1 MSRNALIA
9 LAVALVVLGGLAFL
23 GQRER
28 STAPTAGGPI
38 LPGLQAALNDVEQI
52 KVTKAGGETV
62 ATIEKHADGWT
73 VAEKGGYAAD
83 VTKLR
88 QNLRALGE
96 AKILETKTANPAF
109 YDKLGVQDIAG
120 DKATGL
126 AVAISVPGKDFGTLI
141 LGDAKGSK
149 QRYARRANDAQSY
162 LIDRDPS
169 FPKTAAQW
177 LDPVILDVRGNR
189 VREVTI
195 KHPDGEVVTISKLN
209 PDEMNFDV
217 ALIPRGRELL
227 YPGVANVIGNALR
240 ELNLE
245 DVEKAD
251 GTMPD
256 KPVQVEFRTF
266 DGLIVRAIGAK
277 RGDDAWVSFTASV
290 DADQVA
296 KNQAAAKASTPA
308 ATGGADSAK
317 TDAAKAGD
325 KAAPSDGA
333 AKPAE
338 AAPADP
344 TAEAQRINAHVMAW
358 RYKLATFQYDQMT
371 RRMADLLKPAG

>member
-1 MSRNALIA
+1 M
-9 LAVALVVLGGLAFL
+9 
-23 GQRER
+23 
-28 STAPTAGGPI
+28 
-38 LPGLQAALNDVEQI
+38 
-52 KVTKAGGETV
+52 
-62 ATIEKHADGWT
+62 
-73 VAEKGGYAAD
+73 
-83 VTKLR
+83 
-88 QNLRALGE
+88 
-96 AKILETKTANPAF
+96 
-109 YDKLGVQDIAG
+109 
-120 DKATGL
+120 
-126 AVAISVPGKDFGTLI
+126 
-141 LGDAKGSK
+141 
-149 QRYARRANDAQSY
+149 
-162 LIDRDPS
+162 
-169 FPKTAAQW
+169 
-177 LDPVILDVRGNR
+177 ILDVRGNR